1 MRNVMVRLAKERL
14 GWFVG
19 CATGRAG
26 DANRRRAAKLVM
38 ENAPASKIIRVALF
52 KNAIGTGGTAGRGLH
67 TKFNNLTTTR

>member
-1 MRNVMVRLAKERL
+1 MNVTVRLAKERL

-38 ENAPASKIIRVALF
+38 ENAPASKIIQVALF
-52 KNAIGTGGTAGRGLH
+52 KNARGP
-67 TKFNNLTTTR
+67 